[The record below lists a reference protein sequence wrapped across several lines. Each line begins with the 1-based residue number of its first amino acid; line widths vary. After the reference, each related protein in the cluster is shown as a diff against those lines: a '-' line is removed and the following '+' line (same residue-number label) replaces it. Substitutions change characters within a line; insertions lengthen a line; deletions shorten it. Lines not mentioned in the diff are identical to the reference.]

1 MKKYILLLLA
11 LVTAA
16 SCKRPVVQ
24 PRPAIGLV
32 HAVVA
37 DTAGLYRLVAQ
48 AGRRGAEGSIA
59 IIGEP
64 ENAILLARRFQGAD
78 FVDNIDGG
86 AGRDSLQDFAGE
98 SFDVVMDAANAP
110 YAHFWQ
116 VAEPLADSLRHQ
128 VLDSLREAAVQN
140 ALFAWDSTCYRQ
152 ALDPE
157 AFLHKQRAK
166 ILIYTSSLNARWGLF
181 DVDTLQQLC
190 GGQSRTL
197 SPVHTLLADAYAAG
211 ARNIAVWTSRDI
223 RSSGAWQAVFAEG
236 DYPDARLAVVAPEAA
251 LDVRTEFRSFLRQ
264 YRSTGR
270 PLDALLLDSYTI
282 DVNPLLS
289 ELKLIRIQGTEEDT
303 AFSQMLSPGFQIL
316 DPIHSL
322 IGTTYRLLRENHL
335 FTHKIARP
343 AIHFYETDEGEYGNN
358 VIIETTA
365 SYALSTYVPDLN

>member
-11 LVTAA
+11 LVAAA
-16 SCKRPVVQ
+16 SCKRPVAQ
-24 PRPAIGLV
+24 PRPTIGLV

-37 DTAGLYRLVAQ
+37 DTSGLGRLAAQ
-48 AGRRGAEGSIA
+48 AGRRGSEGSIA

-64 ENAILLARRFQGAD
+64 ENAILLARRFQGTD
-78 FVDNIDGG
+78 FVDNIDGS

-98 SFDVVMDAANAP
+98 TFDVIMDAANAP
-110 YAHFWQ
+110 YIHFWQ
-116 VAEPLADSLRHQ
+116 VAEPMADSLRYQ

-157 AFLHKQRAK
+157 ALLHKQRSK

-190 GGQSRTL
+190 GGESRIL
-197 SPVHTLLADAYAAG
+197 SPVQTMLADAYAAG
-211 ARNIAVWTSRDI
+211 ARDIAVWTSRDVRI
-223 RSSGAWQAVFAEG
+223 SGAWQAVFKEG
-236 DYPDARLAVVAPEAA
+236 KYPDARLTVLAPESA

-264 YRSTGR
+264 YRSTGLS
-270 PLDALLLDSYTI
+270 LDALLLDSYTI
-282 DVNPLLS
+282 DVNPLQS
-289 ELKLIRIQGTEEDT
+289 ELRLIRHQGTEEDT
-303 AFSQMLSPGFQIL
+303 AFCNMISPDFFIL

-343 AIHFYETDEGEYGNN
+343 SIHYYESVESDLGNN
-358 VIIETTA
+358 VIVETTA
-365 SYALSTYVPDLN
+365 AYAQSTYVPDLD